1 MITKLENKLT
11 KLENK
16 LTKLNK
22 KFVLCEEHEG
32 WQILA
37 EIDTIE
43 GRIDMLRTGNPP
55 SAYGFTEGEKH
66 G

>member
-1 MITKLENKLT
+1 MEVYMIT

-22 KFVLCEEHEG
+22 KFALCEEHEA
-32 WQILA
+32 WQILS
-37 EIDTIE
+37 EIDEVE

-55 SAYGFTEGEKH
+55 SAYGFTEGGKH
-66 G
+66 E

>member
-1 MITKLENKLT
+1 MIT

-22 KFVLCEEHEG
+22 KFALCGEHEAR
-32 WQILA
+32 QILS
-37 EIDTIE
+37 EIDEVE

-55 SAYGFTEGEKH
+55 STYGFTEGGKH
-66 G
+66 E

>member
-1 MITKLENKLT
+1 MIT